1 MQFYAPVTYRSS
13 EKKIYTFRFKTEKDR
28 DLFVKH
34 IEAKKNA
41 LKLEILKKEVQEKQQ
56 RRQQEQLQQQQ
67 QQQQEQ
73 EQQQEQQP
81 VPDMIEILVPIKN
94 EYGNIVDT
102 KVEIPVTECHQY
114 GLSRAFST
122 NDDFC
127 GVYDKYFVRGRSK
140 SSLQDRFNELL
151 KQSGNTNIDECSNHC
166 FNIENCSISLY
177 VPQITSKQEQIF
189 QTYGFGLI
197 ITDNTKKSGNPFLFL
212 FKERYERDRLLLKL
226 TDIKTRL
233 TPNMPYD
240 DRKKTTDLFLRCK
253 ISFYNVI
260 CAFTPSQ
267 IIWGTT
273 LEILYDRLKQS
284 ESGLVN
290 KSGRFIT
297 FSDVSET
304 KALSELK
311 FEVILKSGE
320 KTTFTFND
328 KKSNQIFQVKFRR
341 NLGLVQN
348 SQKSIAKET
357 ATQSFQYDL
366 ESFKPVEKPK
376 SLLDKLSSAFSS
388 VVTTAGGSTKNK
400 TKHSTKHKSNH
411 KAKAKTQSKPKH
423 KNNSKLKHRTKA
435 KTKSKTIKKNKRAH
449 HKFDKKYTRKR

>member
-1 MQFYAPVTYRSS
+1 MQFYAPITYGSS
-13 EKKIYTFRFKTEKDR
+13 EKKIYTFRFNTEKDR

-41 LKLEILKKEVQEKQQ
+41 LKLEILKKEVQEKKQ
-56 RRQQEQLQQQQ
+56 RRQQEQLQQQEQEQQ

-73 EQQQEQQP
+73 QQKIS
-81 VPDMIEILVPIKN
+81 DMIQIVVPVRN
-94 EYGNIVDT
+94 EYGSIVNT

-114 GLSRAFST
+114 GLSRAFSS

-151 KQSGNTNIDECSNHC
+151 KQNGDTNIDECSNHC
-166 FNIENCSISLY
+166 FNIKNCSINIY
-177 VPQITSKQEQIF
+177 VPPISSKQEQIF
-189 QTYGFGLI
+189 QTYGFGLT
-197 ITDNTKKSGNPFLFL
+197 ITDTTKKSGNPFLFL
-212 FKERYERDRLLLKL
+212 FKDRHERDRLLFKL
-226 TDIKTRL
+226 TDIKTEL

-328 KKSNQIFQVKFRR
+328 KKSNDIFQVKFRR
-341 NLGLVQN
+341 NLGLVKN
-348 SQKSIAKET
+348 SEKNTAKET
-357 ATQSFQYDL
+357 ATQSFQSGL
-366 ESFKPVEKPK
+366 NLFKPEETQK
-376 SLLDKLSSAFSS
+376 SLLDTLSSAFSS
-388 VVTTAGGSTKNK
+388 VVTRAGSVVTKAGGSTKNK
-400 TKHSTKHKSNH
+400 TKHSTNHKSSH
-411 KAKAKTQSKPKH
+411 KAKTHSKSNSKP
-423 KNNSKLKHRTKA
+423 KHRTKA
-435 KTKSKTIKKNKRAH
+435 KSKTIKKNKRAH
-449 HKFDKKYTRKR
+449 HKFDIKYTRKH